1 VRIEGIITQSG
12 EMQIDGYICK
22 DDLKMAT
29 SFKLDTGFIGYD
41 VAIPADIAQKL
52 SLRPSRDEEF
62 ITAAG
67 RFRFLLVM
75 MLTYVWEVT
84 CIRYHT

>member
-1 VRIEGIITQSG
+1 MRIEGIITQSG

-41 VAIPADIAQKL
+41 VAIPADIAQN
-52 SLRPSRDEEF
+52 SR
-62 ITAAG
+62 
-67 RFRFLLVM
+67 
-75 MLTYVWEVT
+75 
-84 CIRYHT
+84 